1 MGKEANM
8 AQEMQT
14 TDRQVPRT
22 LDGGERTRT
31 RPVFIPHT
39 DIYETQDNVVLLVD
53 MPGVAPDA
61 VDITLEK
68 RTLAI
73 YGYAK
78 DQQHQNY
85 RQVYAEYGG
94 GDYER
99 VFTLSEDIDREGI
112 EASQKNGVLRLV
124 LPKAASAK
132 ARKIQLKMAQ

>member
-1 MGKEANM
+1 M
-8 AQEMQT
+8 AQELKT
-14 TDRQVPRT
+14 TERQVPST
-22 LDGGERTRT
+22 LDGAERTRT
-31 RPVFIPHT
+31 RPVYVPRT

-53 MPGVAPDA
+53 MPGVASDS

-73 YGYAK
+73 RGYAK

-85 RQVYAEYGG
+85 RQVYAEYGS

-99 VFTLSEDIDREGI
+99 VFTLSEDIDRDSI

-124 LPKAASAK
+124 LPKAAPAK
-132 ARKIQLKMAQ
+132 ARKIQVKMA

>member
-1 MGKEANM
+1 M
-8 AQEMQT
+8 AQELQT
-14 TDRQVPRT
+14 TDRQVPGM

-31 RPVFIPHT
+31 QPVFVPPT

-73 YGYAK
+73 YGHAK

-85 RQVYAEYGG
+85 RQVYAEYGD

-99 VFTLSEDIDREGI
+99 VFTLSEDIDRDGI

-124 LPKAASAK
+124 LPKVAPAK
-132 ARKIQLKMAQ
+132 TRKIQLKMAQSMHE

>member
-1 MGKEANM
+1 M
-8 AQEMQT
+8 AQELKT
-14 TDRQVPRT
+14 TDRQVPSA

-31 RPVFIPHT
+31 RPVFVPRT

-53 MPGVAPDA
+53 MPGVATDG

-73 YGYAK
+73 RGYAAE
-78 DQQHQNY
+78 QRHQDY
-85 RQVYAEYGG
+85 RQIYAEYDL

-99 VFTLSEDIDREGI
+99 VFALSEDIDREHI

-124 LPKAASAK
+124 LPKAAPAK
-132 ARKIQLKMAQ
+132 ARKIQLKLA

>member
-1 MGKEANM
+1 M
-8 AQEMQT
+8 AQELQT
-14 TDRQVPRT
+14 TDRQVPST
-22 LDGGERTRT
+22 LDGSERTRT
-31 RPVFIPHT
+31 RPVFVPPT

-53 MPGVAPDA
+53 MPGVPPDG

-73 YGYAK
+73 YGHAK

-85 RQVYAEYGG
+85 RQVYAEYGD

-99 VFTLSEDIDREGI
+99 VFTLSEDIDRDGI

-124 LPKAASAK
+124 LPKVAPAK
-132 ARKIQLKMAQ
+132 TRKIQLKMAQSMHE

>member
-1 MGKEANM
+1 M
-8 AQEMQT
+8 AQELQT
-14 TDRQVPRT
+14 TDRQVPST

-31 RPVFIPHT
+31 RPLFIPRT

-73 YGYAK
+73 YGHAK

-85 RQVYAEYGG
+85 RQVYAEYGT

-124 LPKAASAK
+124 LPKSAPAK
-132 ARKIQLKMAQ
+132 ARKIQLKMAQSMNE

>member
-1 MGKEANM
+1 M
-8 AQEMQT
+8 AHELQT
-14 TDRQVPRT
+14 ADRQVPST

-31 RPVFIPHT
+31 RPVFIPRT

-73 YGYAK
+73 YGHAK

-85 RQVYAEYGG
+85 RQVYAEYGA

-124 LPKAASAK
+124 LPKSAPAK
-132 ARKIQLKMAQ
+132 ARKIQLKMAQSMNE

>member
-1 MGKEANM
+1 M
-8 AQEMQT
+8 AQELQT
-14 TDRQVPRT
+14 ADRQVPST

-31 RPVFIPHT
+31 RPVFIPRT

-73 YGYAK
+73 YGHAK

-85 RQVYAEYGG
+85 RQVYAEYGA

-124 LPKAASAK
+124 LPKSAPAK
-132 ARKIQLKMAQ
+132 ARKIQLKMAQSMNE

>member
-1 MGKEANM
+1 M
-8 AQEMQT
+8 AQELQT
-14 TDRQVPRT
+14 TDRQVPSM

-31 RPVFIPHT
+31 RPVFVPPT
-39 DIYETQDNVVLLVD
+39 DIYETQNNVVLLVD
-53 MPGVAPDA
+53 MSGVAPDA

-73 YGYAK
+73 YGHAK

-85 RQVYAEYGG
+85 RQVYAEYGD

-99 VFTLSEDIDREGI
+99 VFTLSEDIDRDGI

-124 LPKAASAK
+124 LPKVAPAK
-132 ARKIQLKMAQ
+132 TRKIQLKMAQSMHE

>member
-1 MGKEANM
+1 M
-8 AQEMQT
+8 AQELKT
-14 TDRQVPRT
+14 ADRQLPSA

-31 RPVFIPHT
+31 RPVFVPRT
-39 DIYETQDNVVLLVD
+39 DIYETQDNIVLLVD

-73 YGYAK
+73 RSYAK
-78 DQQHQNY
+78 DQPHQNY
-85 RQVYAEYGG
+85 RQAYAEYGS

-99 VFTLSEDIDREGI
+99 IFTVSEDIDRDSI

-124 LPKAASAK
+124 LPKAAPAK
-132 ARKIQLKMAQ
+132 ARKIQLKLA

>member
-1 MGKEANM
+1 M
-8 AQEMQT
+8 AQELKT
-14 TDRQVPRT
+14 TDRQLPSA

-31 RPVFIPHT
+31 RPVFVPRT

-73 YGYAK
+73 RGYAK
-78 DQQHQNY
+78 DQPHQSY
-85 RQVYAEYGG
+85 RQVYAEYGL

-99 VFTLSEDIDREGI
+99 VFTVSEDIDRDSI

-124 LPKAASAK
+124 LPKAAPAK
-132 ARKIQLKMAQ
+132 ARKIQLKLA

>member
-1 MGKEANM
+1 M
-8 AQEMQT
+8 AQELKT
-14 TDRQVPRT
+14 TERQVPSKV
-22 LDGGERTRT
+22 DGGERTRS
-31 RPVFIPHT
+31 RPVFVPRV

-53 MPGVAPDA
+53 MPGVAPDG

-73 YGYAK
+73 RGYAA

-85 RQVYAEYGG
+85 RQVYAEYGV

-99 VFTLSEDIDREGI
+99 IFALSEDIDRDSI

-124 LPKAASAK
+124 LPKAAPAK
-132 ARKIQLKMAQ
+132 ARKIQLKMA